1 MTETKATTPHFVVRN
16 ERFFDK
22 PLGFVAALLA
32 HAVLIFGLVTVFQW
46 NTSSEI
52 VYAELWAP
60 EDASGKVASP
70 VTEVTPQT
78 EPETVKPTQADI
90 EERVAREAQIRIEE
104 EKKAKEREKAA
115 EEKLKAEQAAAEAR
129 RIEEEKQKRI
139 AEEKRRQEELRKA
152 ELARILGAAT
162 TDKATNRV
170 GHTTGDM
177 RVKTP
182 NATGAKQARYIA
194 RVISLLRSQIIYQVP
209 SGLKS
214 GEHLAIYTV
223 FLLPDGSQLKPPKL
237 EQSSG
242 LPAFD
247 AAVESAIRR
256 VNPFPA
262 ADPGQTLPKT
272 IRITFDPVES
282 SQ

>member
-1 MTETKATTPHFVVRN
+1 MPETKSTPPHFVVRN

-22 PLGFVAALLA
+22 PLGFIAALIA
-32 HAVLIFGLVTVFQW
+32 HAVLILGLITVFQW
-46 NTSSEI
+46 NTASEM

-60 EDASGKVASP
+60 EDVSGKVTSP
-70 VTEVTPQT
+70 VTEVTPEP

-90 EERVAREAQIRIEE
+90 EERVAREAQIRLEE
-104 EKKAKEREKAA
+104 EKKAREREKAA

-129 RIEEEKQKRI
+129 RLEAEKQKRL
-139 AEEKRRQEELRKA
+139 AEEKRRQEQLRQA
-152 ELARILGAAT
+152 ELARILGVNS

-170 GHTTGDM
+170 GQTTGDM

-182 NATGAKQARYIA
+182 NATGTRQTRYIA
-194 RVISLLRSQIIYQVP
+194 RVVSLLRSQIIYQVP
-209 SGLKS
+209 AGLKS

-223 FLLPDGSQLKPPKL
+223 FLLPDGSQVKPPQL

-256 VNPFPA
+256 VDPFPA